1 VAQQRIV
8 VGKKLVILGFLL
20 SFGFAVYVFMTRET
34 SSIKDRINRVSAK
47 EPRAVLEEFVAYRYD
62 GDRLKTK
69 ITAHLGEFFEP
80 NVVVLE
86 GEVKA
91 SRFKDQDDLEELRA
105 ESATAYFKPSSLT
118 KMLDPGQ
125 VNELE
130 RAELSGFV
138 EVALQEHL
146 IITDYAEFIGH
157 EKSVRSARPVRVEG
171 PGRTFLGESGF
182 LYNLVSQTLTM
193 PGKVKG
199 EVSYSQVKH

>member
-1 VAQQRIV
+1 

-20 SFGFAVYVFMTRET
+20 SFVFAVYVFMTRET

-62 GDRLKTK
+62 GDHLKAK

-86 GEVKA
+86 GEVK
-91 SRFKDQDDLEELRA
+91 STKFKAEDDIEELRA

-138 EVALQEHL
+138 EVAIQDHL
-146 IITDYAEFIGH
+146 IITDYAEFIGK
-157 EKSVRSARPVRVEG
+157 EKAVRSSHPVRVEG
-171 PGRTFLGESGF
+171 PGRTFIGESGF
-182 LYNLVSQTLTM
+182 LYNLVSQILSM

-199 EVSYSQVKH
+199 EVVYNQAIN